1 MSIEKNSTSITVFT
15 RKGEIGK
22 IDELMIKDTNKK
34 LQKPTVLTTSYPR

>member
-1 MSIEKNSTSITVFT
+1 MNTLNRDPLSIKKNSTSITVFT

-34 LQKPTVLTTSYPR
+34 